1 MAGIRLQ
8 PEEPETTPQQ
18 QARAAAAAAT
28 TTDSLASDDDRS
40 IAADSWS
47 IKSEYGSTLDDDQR
61 HADAAEAL
69 SSVNFRVSS
78 DYSSDKEEPDAD
90 GGQSML
96 GLQSYWDAAYS
107 DELTNFREH
116 GHAGEVWFGDDVME
130 IVTSWTKDLCIEI
143 SQREMSVSDN
153 DVKTEVNDH
162 AGKYLSS
169 WNVLDLGTGNGLL
182 LHQLAKE
189 GFSDLT
195 GTDYSEGAVELA
207 QHLSQRDGYPNIC
220 FMVDDIL
227 DTKLERQFKLVMDKG
242 TLDAIGLH
250 PDGPVKRVMYW
261 DSVSKLVAPGGI
273 LVITSCNNTKDE
285 LLEEVEN
292 FNIRKSN
299 LSRDGDDATNVLN
312 SGSEAANRIDHPPFE
327 YLSHVRTY
335 PTFMFGGSVGSRVA
349 TVAFLRK

>member
-1 MAGIRLQ
+1 MAGIRLP
-8 PEEPETTPQQ
+8 PEESETTPQQ
-18 QARAAAAAAT
+18 QARAATVT

-90 GGQSML
+90 GGGQSML

-116 GHAGEVWFGDDVME
+116 GHTGEVWFGDDVME
-130 IVTSWTKDLCIEI
+130 IVTSWTKDLCVAI

-153 DVKTEVNDH
+153 GVKSEANDQ
-162 AGKYLSS
+162 ADKYLSS

-207 QHLSQRDGYPNIC
+207 QHLSQRDGFPSIR

-227 DTKLERQFKLVMDKG
+227 DTKLQQKFKLVMDKG

-292 FNIRKSN
+292 FNIRKLN
-299 LSRDGDDATNVLN
+299 LSTDGGDSAAN
-312 SGSEAANRIDHPPFE
+312 GSEAGANRIEHPPFE

>member
-1 MAGIRLQ
+1 MAGIRLA

-18 QARAAAAAAT
+18 QARA

-69 SSVNFRVSS
+69 SSANFRVSS

-107 DELTNFREH
+107 DELSNFREH
-116 GHAGEVWFGDDVME
+116 GHTGEVWFGDDVME
-130 IVTSWTKDLCIEI
+130 IVTSWTKDLCVEI
-143 SQREMSVSDN
+143 SQKEMSVSDN
-153 DVKTEVNDH
+153 GEVNDQ
-162 AGKYLSS
+162 ADKYLSS

-195 GTDYSEGAVELA
+195 GTDYSEGAVELS
-207 QHLSQRDGYPNIC
+207 QHLSQRDGFPNIR

-227 DTKLERQFKLVMDKG
+227 GTKLERQFKLVMDKG

-292 FNIRKSN
+292 FNMRKSN
-299 LSRDGDDATNVLN
+299 LTGDVSS
-312 SGSEAANRIDHPPFE
+312 SGSEAASGTDHPPFE